1 MLEMED
7 DDPSQW
13 SRHLVPIPQ
22 GENLQKG
29 RDDLIH
35 FKKRRIWKTAFSFL

>member
-1 MLEMED
+1 MI
-7 DDPSQW
+7 
-13 SRHLVPIPQ
+13 HLSGRDTSYTPITE
-22 GENLQKG
+22 GESLQKG

>member
-1 MLEMED
+1 MI
-7 DDPSQW
+7 
-13 SRHLVPIPQ
+13 HLSGRDTSYAPIPQ

-35 FKKRRIWKTAFSFL
+35 FKKCRIWKTAFSFL